1 MARKR
6 KPRFQTHR
14 ALIEDL
20 AHDGRGV
27 ARVEGKTVFVHGAL
41 PGEDVTFT
49 TYKRKRSFE
58 EAVTDEVHV
67 ASPLRVEPRCDAFG
81 VCGGCVLQHLD
92 DGKQRDHKREHLK
105 HDLTHIGGVT
115 PVHWLDD
122 LTASP
127 WNYRRRGRLGVKDV
141 PGKGR
146 VMVGFRE
153 RKTPYIADMHRCE
166 ILAKPVGD
174 MLDKLSDI
182 IGQLSVRSRLPQIE
196 LAIGDSV
203 TALVLRILDPITP
216 QDGVLLH
223 KFASAEDV
231 DIYLQP
237 GGLNTVTPLAE
248 ARPLEY
254 ALPAYDI
261 VVRFEPLDFVQVN
274 GPLNA
279 VMISHVLEHLEL
291 RPGDRVLDL
300 FCGLGNFSLPLARCA
315 DYVVG
320 VEGDLGLVKRAEQN
334 ASRNGIDNVEFHV
347 ANLFDPE
354 PQWSWLQSDYD
365 VVLIDPPRAGS
376 QEMLPAIAKLAPRVI
391 AYVSCHPATLA
402 RDAGQLVKD
411 YGYVLHKAGIMDMF
425 PHTGHV
431 ESVAIFVRG

>member
-6 KPRFQTHR
+6 KSRFQTHR
-14 ALIEDL
+14 AIIEDI

-27 ARVEGKTVFVHGAL
+27 ARVEGKTMFVHGAL

-58 EAVTDEVHV
+58 EAVTDEVHE
-67 ASPLRVEPRCDAFG
+67 ASPLRVEPKCAAFG
-81 VCGGCVLQHLD
+81 LCGGCVLQHLD
-92 DGKQRDHKREHLK
+92 DSRQRDHKRDHLK

-115 PVHWLDD
+115 PEHWLDD
-122 LTASP
+122 LSASP

-153 RKTPYIADMHRCE
+153 RKTPYIADMHQCE
-166 ILAKPVGD
+166 ILAKPVGT
-174 MLDKLSDI
+174 MLEKLSEV

-196 LAIGDSV
+196 LAVGDDA
-203 TALVLRILDPITP
+203 TALVLRILDPISEK
-216 QDGVLLH
+216 DGLLLH
-223 KFASAEDV
+223 KFASAENV
-231 DIYLQP
+231 DIYLQT
-237 GGLNTVTPLAE
+237 GGPNTVAPLSE

-254 ALPAYDI
+254 ALPEFD
-261 VVRFEPLDFVQVN
+261 VTVRFEPLDFVQVN

-279 VMISHVLEHLEL
+279 AMISHVIKHSEL

-300 FCGLGNFSLPLARCA
+300 YCGLGNFSLPLARCV
-315 DYVVG
+315 DHVTG
-320 VEGDLGLVKRAEQN
+320 VEGDVGLVKRAEEN
-334 ASRNGIDNVEFHV
+334 AARNGITNTDFHV
-347 ANLFDPE
+347 ANLFEPE
-354 PQWSWLQSDYD
+354 PQWSWLQNDYD

-376 QEMLPAIAKLAPRVI
+376 LEMLPLISKLKPRVI

-402 RDAGQLVKD
+402 RDAAELVKE
-411 YGYVLHKAGIMDMF
+411 YGYVLSKAGIMDMF

-431 ESVAIFVRG
+431 ESVAIFVRA

>member
-14 ALIEDL
+14 AKIEDL

-58 EAVTDEVHV
+58 EAVTDEVHE
-67 ASPLRVEPRCDAFG
+67 ASPLRVEPRCEAFG
-81 VCGGCVLQHLD
+81 LCGGCVLQHLD
-92 DGKQRDHKREHLK
+92 DSRQRDHKRAHLE

-115 PVHWLDD
+115 PGTWLDD
-122 LTASP
+122 LSASP

-166 ILAKPVGD
+166 ILAEPVGTL
-174 MLDKLSDI
+174 LDKLSDI
-182 IGQLSVRSRLPQIE
+182 IGQLTVRSRLPQIE
-196 LAIGDSV
+196 LAVADEV
-203 TALVLRILDPITP
+203 TALVLRILDPVTE
-216 QDGVLLH
+216 QDGLLLH
-223 KFASAEDV
+223 KFAAEENI

-237 GGLNTVTPLAE
+237 GGLDTVTPLTE

-254 ALPAYDI
+254 HLQEFDVSI
-261 VVRFEPLDFVQVN
+261 RFEPLDFIQVN

-279 VMISHVLEHLEL
+279 AMISHVLEHAGLK
-291 RPGDRVLDL
+291 PDDRVLDL
-300 FCGLGNFSLPLARCA
+300 YCGLGNFSLPLARRVGH
-315 DYVVG
+315 VVG
-320 VEGDLGLVKRAEQN
+320 VEGDKGLVRRAQEN
-334 ASRNGIDNVEFHV
+334 AARNGLENTDFHV
-347 ANLFDPE
+347 ANLFEPE

-365 VVLIDPPRAGS
+365 VVVIDPPRAGS
-376 QEMLPAIAKLAPRVI
+376 IEMLPLIGKLKPRVI

-402 RDAGQLVKD
+402 RDAEQLVKEH
-411 YGYVLHKAGIMDMF
+411 GYQLQKAGIMDMF

>member
-6 KPRFQTHR
+6 KPKFQTHR
-14 ALIEDL
+14 ATIEDL

-67 ASPLRVEPRCDAFG
+67 ASPMRVEPRCEAFG

-92 DGKQRDHKREHLK
+92 DGKQRDHKRAHLK
-105 HDLTHIGGVT
+105 HDLTHIGGVE
-115 PVHWLDD
+115 PLQWLGD

-141 PGKGR
+141 PKKGR

-153 RKTPYIADMHRCE
+153 RKAPYIADMHRCE
-166 ILAKPVGD
+166 ILADPVGK
-174 MLDKLSDI
+174 MLDKLSDV

-196 LAIGDSV
+196 LAVGDTV
-203 TALVLRILDPITP
+203 TALVLRILDSINE
-216 QDGVLLH
+216 QDAILLH
-223 KFASAEDV
+223 KFAAAEDV

-237 GGLNTVTPLAE
+237 GGLNTVTPLSE

-254 ALPAYDI
+254 SLPAFD
-261 VVRFEPLDFVQVN
+261 VTLRFEPLDFVQVN

-279 VMISHVLEHLEL
+279 AMVSHVLEHCEL
-291 RPGDRVLDL
+291 KPGDRVLDL
-300 FCGLGNFSLPLARCA
+300 YCGLGNFSLPLARCV
-315 DYVVG
+315 DHVVG

-334 ASRNGIDNVEFHV
+334 AARNGIENTEFHV

-365 VVLIDPPRAGS
+365 VVFIDPPRAGS
-376 QEMLPAIAKLAPRVI
+376 QEMLPLIGKLAPRVI

-402 RDAGQLVKD
+402 RDAAMLVKD
-411 YGYVLHKAGIMDMF
+411 HGYVMQKAGIMDMF

-431 ESVAIFVRG
+431 ESVAIFVRA